1 MRTGASPGFGCN
13 FAINPGPWAGSP
25 RLLSEI
31 ARVNTLP
38 RAALAPVRD
47 APRAPRGELVLDR
60 YRLLEPLGSGGHGTV
75 WAARDEKLR
84 RTVALKRIPRGA
96 GSSGVDQRRI
106 DREALAAARLS
117 HPAIVAFYEALSDHD
132 AFYLVSELVDGE
144 SLGQRY
150 ATSRPDEL
158 ELIAIGAALADA
170 LGHAH
175 ARGVV
180 HRDVKPQNVIV
191 CTDPTAGGAPAKL
204 TDFGV
209 ALIADEQPLTRTGDV
224 IGTLAYMSPEQA
236 HGRPATAA
244 SDLYA
249 LALTLYEGFAG
260 HNPLRGASAVA
271 TVRRLGRSVAP
282 LSAARPD
289 LPRRLSAAI
298 DQALERDPARRGTVA
313 ELRDA
318 LDRANRHT
326 ITARMPAL
334 RSNRS
339 ESDAAPLTPRG
350 QRLVGAVAAA
360 TLTAAA
366 QTGVLG
372 PHSSMAVVVAASLAL
387 LGVVIAPRIGWLL
400 LGGAGCGALALA
412 GHTGS
417 AVLLLCA
424 LAPVPLL
431 LAGDPWLW
439 SFAGIAPALGLI
451 GLAPA
456 FPALAARV
464 GGASVRRRVGLALA
478 GYWWLVV
485 VEVLSNHRLLF
496 GIPASARA
504 RSGWLDSPAG
514 AFDHVLAAL
523 LALNRLAPA
532 LLWALAALVLP
543 WLMTCSRGWWR
554 ALLATLWAT
563 MLVAV
568 GAYLA
573 ARAGAAFATL
583 VPGAVAFAAAVALS
597 VHRGRQPTHHR
608 HEVP

>member
-60 YRLLEPLGSGGHGTV
+60 YRLLDPLGSGGHGTV

-96 GSSGVDQRRI
+96 GASGVDQRRI

-117 HPAIVAFYEALSDHD
+117 HPAIVAFYEAFSDHD
-132 AFYLVSELVDGE
+132 AFYLVSELVNGE
-144 SLGQRY
+144 SLAQRY

-191 CTDPTAGGAPAKL
+191 CADPTAGGAPAKL

-289 LPRRLSAAI
+289 LPRRLSGAI
-298 DQALERDPARRGTVA
+298 DQALERDPGRRGTVA

-318 LDRANRHT
+318 LDRANRQT

-334 RSNRS
+334 RSERPDS
-339 ESDAAPLTPRG
+339 ESAPLTRRG
-350 QRLVGAVAAA
+350 QRLVGALAAA
-360 TLTAAA
+360 MLTAAA
-366 QTGVLG
+366 QVGVLG

-387 LGVVIAPRIGWLL
+387 LVVVIAPRIGWLL
-400 LGGAGCGALALA
+400 LGAAGCGALAFA
-412 GHTGS
+412 GHSGS

-431 LAGDPWLW
+431 LAGDAWLW
-439 SFAGIAPALGLI
+439 SFAGLAPALGLI

-456 FPALAARV
+456 FPVLAARV
-464 GGASVRRRVGLALA
+464 GGASIRRRVGLALA

-485 VEVLSNHRLLF
+485 SEVLTNRRLLF
-496 GIPASARA
+496 GTPVLARP

-514 AFDHVLAAL
+514 AFDHVLAGL

-532 LLWALAALVLP
+532 LLWALAAVVLP
-543 WLMTCSRGWWR
+543 WLMSSSRGWWR

-563 MLVAV
+563 MLVAI

-573 ARAGAAFATL
+573 ARAGAAFATW
-583 VPGAVAFAAAVALS
+583 VPGAVACAAAGALS
-597 VHRGRQPTHHR
+597 IRRPRQPTHHR

>member
-1 MRTGASPGFGCN
+1 MRTGASPGFECN
-13 FAINPGPWAGSP
+13 FAINPAPRAGSP

-84 RTVALKRIPRGA
+84 RAVALKRIPRGA

-144 SLGQRY
+144 SLAQRY

-191 CTDPTAGGAPAKL
+191 CTDTTAGGAPAKL

-334 RSNRS
+334 RSDRS
-339 ESDAAPLTPRG
+339 KSDAPPLTPRG

-360 TLTAAA
+360 MLTAAA
-366 QTGVLG
+366 QAGVLG

-400 LGGAGCGALALA
+400 LGGAACGALALG
-412 GHTGS
+412 GHSGS

-439 SFAGIAPALGLI
+439 SFAGLAPALGLI
-451 GLAPA
+451 SLAPA
-456 FPALAARV
+456 FPAVAARV

-485 VEVLSNHRLLF
+485 VEVLSNRRLLF

-504 RSGWLDSPAG
+504 RRGWLDSPAG

-532 LLWALAALVLP
+532 LLWAVAVLVLP
-543 WLMTCSRGWWR
+543 WLMTTSRGWWR

-563 MLVAV
+563 LLVAV
-568 GAYLA
+568 AAYLA
-573 ARAGAAFATL
+573 ARAGAAFATW

>member
-1 MRTGASPGFGCN
+1 MRTGASPGFECN
-13 FAINPGPWAGSP
+13 FAINPAPRAGSP

-84 RTVALKRIPRGA
+84 RAVALKRIPRGA

-144 SLGQRY
+144 SLAQRY

-191 CTDPTAGGAPAKL
+191 CTDTTAGGAPAKL

-334 RSNRS
+334 RSDRS
-339 ESDAAPLTPRG
+339 KSDAPPLTPRG

-360 TLTAAA
+360 MLTAAA
-366 QTGVLG
+366 QAGVLG

-400 LGGAGCGALALA
+400 LGGAACGALALG
-412 GHTGS
+412 GHSGS

-439 SFAGIAPALGLI
+439 SFAGLAPALGLI
-451 GLAPA
+451 SLAPA
-456 FPALAARV
+456 FPAVAARV

-485 VEVLSNHRLLF
+485 VEVLSNRRLLF

-504 RSGWLDSPAG
+504 RRGWLDSPAG

-532 LLWALAALVLP
+532 LLWAVAVLVLP
-543 WLMTCSRGWWR
+543 WLMTTSRGWWR
-554 ALLATLWAT
+554 ALRATLGAT
-563 MLVAV
+563 LLGA
-568 GAYLA
+568 GAAYLA
-573 ARAGAAFATL
+573 ARAGAAFATW